1 MGNCC
6 SETTN
11 IVTPSLASATLENTP
26 ELTLVGHKCE
36 AKVVDVHDGDTI
48 TLAFILNGTIYHKS
62 CRVAGVDCA
71 EIRTSNKDEKKV
83 GFEATDFVKE
93 LILNK
98 IIWAEFTDGLDDKKD
113 KYGRLLATIYPQRGD
128 ESLDKILIAKNY
140 GYEYHGEKKKKF
152 EEWHG

>member
-6 SETTN
+6 SEQN
-11 IVTPSLASATLENTP
+11 MVVPNLALATLENTP

-71 EIRTSNKDEKKV
+71 EIRTKNKDEKKL
-83 GFEATDFVKE
+83 GLEATEFVKG
-93 LILNK
+93 LVLNK
-98 IIWAEFTDGLDDKKD
+98 IIWAEFTDKAD
-113 KYGRLLATIYPQRGD
+113 KYGRLLATIYFQKGGEP
-128 ESLDKILIAKNY
+128 LNKILIAKKY

-152 EEWHG
+152 DEWHG

>member
-6 SETTN
+6 STVN
-11 IVTPSLASATLENTP
+11 ITPNLTLATLENTP
-26 ELTLVGHKCE
+26 ELTLVSHKCE

-48 TLAFILNGTIYHKS
+48 TLAFILGGTIYHKS

-71 EIRTSNKDEKKV
+71 EIRTKNKEEKKF
-83 GFEATDFVKE
+83 GLEATEFVKG
-93 LILNK
+93 LVLNK
-98 IIWAEFTDGLDDKKD
+98 IVWVEFTDKDD
-113 KYGRLLATIYPQRGD
+113 KYGRLLATIYPVRGG
-128 ESLDKILIAKNY
+128 ESLDKTLVTRGY